1 MPYARELA
9 TAVLGLRVAYG
20 VALVV
25 APERLTRRWLG
36 PVAER
41 HGARVAV
48 RALGARE
55 AILHSAAIV
64 AARRNAPLRP
74 WLAASVAGDV
84 CDMAV
89 TTAER
94 GGLPS
99 GAAPATAGVA
109 GAAALVSAGV
119 AWAVSA

>member
-36 PVAER
+36 PVAE
-41 HGARVAV
+41 RVAV